1 MLGDKDERIIPFGQR
16 LFGLLN
22 RPQYAK
28 FQDTHGAYGFA
39 REIGLRHFNSHLRG
53 DDTIALSTVSVGK
66 AKFLAVDVD
75 RDFNLRLPIFRAV
88 LARRELDYSAFA
100 VTGSDPGR
108 GKIIVALRQQIPQ
121 RQAVRLV
128 QDILA
133 DAVADADFGTYKAKD
148 ASVYPTGGDGS
159 HVRILGRNLRRARH
173 SGLHEIPLNLLGEL
187 SDLCYVQPAA
197 IEPEQFDVPNGG
209 LRTRISSWAESFIG
223 QPYVG
228 TTLELHR
235 SQVRLAHEAVEL
247 YGEAASTQLQEWF
260 AQIEAASPNVS
271 ASCRRQL
278 TRPDVVQRIVTFVRS
293 VRTDIR
299 TLSIP
304 GYRWCPKSEIQAP
317 RPAIRAYTA
326 LTEYVLDRQLD
337 PHCFAMAY
345 STVAALTGYCDKGR
359 ARQAIL
365 KAEDAGLIVRL
376 DNGVA
381 DQRYQLCALYA
392 LVGEGDDPTI
402 ARAKGT
408 SHPKYADR
416 IAERTRLGH
425 FVQTAV
431 QTAA

>member
-1 MLGDKDERIIPFGQR
+1 MRGDNDGRIIPFAKR
-16 LFGLLN
+16 IFGLLN
-22 RPQYAK
+22 RPQYGK
-28 FQDTHGAYGFA
+28 FQNTDGVYGAA
-39 REIGLRHFNSHLRG
+39 REIALRDFKSHLDGR
-53 DDTIALSTVSVGK
+53 DSIAVSTVNVGK

-75 RDFNLRLPIFRAV
+75 RDFNKRLPIFASV
-88 LARRELDYSAFA
+88 LARRELDYASFA
-100 VTGSDPGR
+100 VTGSDAER
-108 GKIIVALRQQIPQ
+108 GKVIVTLQTPLPQ
-121 RQAVRLV
+121 RQAIRLV
-128 QDILA
+128 QDILS
-133 DAVADADFGTYKAKD
+133 DAVADAAFGQYKAKD

-173 SGLHEIPLNLLGEL
+173 SGLHEIPMNLLGEL

-197 IEPEQFDVPNGG
+197 IEPEQLGVPNGG
-209 LRTRISSWAESFIG
+209 LRTRISTWAELFIG

-247 YGEAASTQLQEWF
+247 FGEAASAQLQEWF
-260 AQIEAASPNVS
+260 AQIEAGSPSIS

-278 TRPDVVQRIVTFVRS
+278 TRPDVVQRIVTYVRS
-293 VRTDIR
+293 VRPDIR

-365 KAEDAGLIVRL
+365 RAEDAGLIVRL

-392 LVGEGDDPTI
+392 LVGEGDDPTT
-402 ARAKGT
+402 ARAKGA

-431 QTAA
+431 QIAA